1 MGLFVL
7 GKFMATKKKRDYKK
21 EYREY
26 HGKPEQVANRA
37 KRNQARREMEKEVGK
52 SALKGKEVDH
62 KRPLSKGGSNARGN
76 LQVLSR
82 TANRKKG
89 NK

>member
-1 MGLFVL
+1 
-7 GKFMATKKKRDYKK
+7 MAKKKKSKTRERDYDK
-21 EYREY
+21 EYLNY
-26 HGKPEQVANRA
+26 HGKPEQIANRA
-37 KRNQARREMEKEVGK
+37 KRNKARREIEKEVGK

-62 KRPLSKGGSNARGN
+62 KTPLSKGGSNARSN